1 MFYVASTL
9 GCYWIAIDCLL
20 MDVVFEGWLACHQAG
35 LGNTL
40 GLVAGDAAVVAW
52 RVQSHRERWLDGCR
66 VLSSLGGLYL
76 SQQVRGHIARAAGIG
91 SDDVSKT
98 RIELHSR
105 HVVIHEHDA
114 EHLGSITFTTQQRI
128 PRTACVHDGS
138 GCSHGGWHW
147 SRDCY
152 LGFVRQSCMERKTVA
167 TVNGSVY
174 DRVYISRRLAE
185 SH

>member
-114 EHLGSITFTTQQRI
+114 EHLGSITFTI
-128 PRTACVHDGS
+128 APTAEVFSSAFLEDPGVVLLFPSMAFAHLF
-138 GCSHGGWHW
+138 
-147 SRDCY
+147 R
-152 LGFVRQSCMERKTVA
+152 RQ
-167 TVNGSVY
+167 
-174 DRVYISRRLAE
+174 
-185 SH
+185 